1 MGWLELSRQC
11 LVKRRKK
18 QIWLNAFFSL
28 PFPSENKIQ
37 NGTYKNY
44 VRYRSI
50 VKDTEHFLWRQR
62 ALWSVYFKDILLFL
76 SSESRKFAVLFTNE
90 NAKARRRRKSHFY
103 KHCTYRTNML
113 AICYSWNFV
122 CVLLCF
128 PKSLLSSFFYWKL
141 THIPNQ
147 MEFSHSAFF
156 GAFTDTYIHEV
167 LFSQALERDAIKK

>member
-50 VKDTEHFLWRQR
+50 VKDTWATSLKTVCALIGLLQRHSFVSFQRKQKIRCLVYQWEWECKSAAASKKSFLQALHISYEH
-62 ALWSVYFKDILLFL
+62 ACHLLFMEFCMCITML
-76 SSESRKFAVLFTNE
+76 SKKFA
-90 NAKARRRRKSHFY
+90 
-103 KHCTYRTNML
+103 
-113 AICYSWNFV
+113 
-122 CVLLCF
+122 
-128 PKSLLSSFFYWKL
+128 
-141 THIPNQ
+141 
-147 MEFSHSAFF
+147 
-156 GAFTDTYIHEV
+156 
-167 LFSQALERDAIKK
+167 